1 MNLVDIVDLLYV
13 IIDICLMTFYYNIF
27 FEKTISQKYLIVGIY
42 LSMFFC
48 FYVGSVY
55 IEQNYLKTIWSLCTV
70 VLLSMCW
77 QGSFFLKV
85 LLAVFYSVLGT
96 IVETCVAI
104 LMSMIGF
111 NPFLV
116 GRESI
121 GYVMGVTLS
130 LTIRLVILYGLW
142 QLWKKKLHDM
152 VAIRGLNN
160 PYWINMISL
169 ILLLILVQSYVYE
182 FLTLGN
188 GLEYGLIYFLI
199 IEFLLVLFS
208 VLIFLV
214 FQKMGQLQQE
224 KMQSALVLQQ
234 NEAQQAFYKESIE
247 KNRQLKK
254 LVHDEKNFLLGVVG
268 YLKNNKVEQ
277 AIAELEQQVDQLVS
291 NVTDYTGNIALDTV
305 LSAKVDKARQH
316 GITLR
321 PAMALYGEI
330 HVDFLD
336 LVLILGNALDNAIEA
351 ASQVAEDKRVIYLSM
366 RLQDDFL
373 VLEVRN
379 PVQEHIDIQD
389 NQIAT
394 SKADSTLH
402 GYGLDN
408 MKMLTEK
415 YNGSLVLECEEA
427 EFAVKILLEN

>member
-1 MNLVDIVDLLYV
+1 MSFVDIVDLLYV

-27 FEKTISQKYLIVGIY
+27 FEKKISRKYLIMGIY
-42 LSMFFC
+42 LSMFLC
-48 FYVGSVY
+48 FYLGSIY

-77 QGSFFLKV
+77 QGNFFLKV
-85 LLAVFYSVLGT
+85 LLAVFYSVFGT

-104 LMSMIGF
+104 IMSMIGF

-142 QLWKKKLHDM
+142 RLWKKKLHDL
-152 VAIRGLNN
+152 VVLRGLNN

-188 GLEYGLIYFLI
+188 GLEHGLIYFLI

-208 VLIFLV
+208 VLIFLI
-214 FQKMGQLQQE
+214 FQKMGRLQQE
-224 KMQSALVLQQ
+224 KIQSALVLQQ
-234 NEAQQAFYKESIE
+234 NQAQQAFYKESIE

-254 LVHDEKNFLLGVVG
+254 LVHDEKNFLLGVGG

-277 AIAELEQQVDQLVS
+277 AIVELEQQVDQLVS

-321 PAMALYGEI
+321 PAMALYGEV

-351 ASQVAEDKRVIYLSM
+351 ASEVEVERRVIHLSM
-366 RLQDDFL
+366 KLQDDFL
-373 VLEVRN
+373 LLEVRN
-379 PVQEHIDIQD
+379 PVREHIAIQE
-389 NQIAT
+389 NHIAT
-394 SKADSTLH
+394 SKQDSTLH
-402 GYGLDN
+402 GYGLDT
-408 MKMLTEK
+408 MKRLTEK
-415 YNGSLVLECEEA
+415 YHGSLQLACEGV
-427 EFAVKILLEN
+427 EFTVKILLEN